1 MPLYLSSICKK
12 RQNQKKKLSLF
23 NFSWH
28 FYTYK
33 IYQKSRVAFYDFLN
47 SGYLFVRQ
55 LQIQTYFYFNFSD
68 TPCYRLHK
76 TLPETDWYK
85 GACAQVAKIFRCIDS
100 ALRVFGTKDAVLKK
114 LPEIC
119 NHTSIPRNLVK
130 RSTGEENTLSPV
142 RL

>member
-1 MPLYLSSICKK
+1 M
-12 RQNQKKKLSLF
+12 
-23 NFSWH
+23 
-28 FYTYK
+28 
-33 IYQKSRVAFYDFLN
+33 YQKSRAAFYDFLN
-47 SGYLFVRQ
+47 SGYFFVRQ

-119 NHTSIPRNLVK
+119 NHISIPRNLVK

>member
-1 MPLYLSSICKK
+1 M
-12 RQNQKKKLSLF
+12 
-23 NFSWH
+23 
-28 FYTYK
+28 
-33 IYQKSRVAFYDFLN
+33 YQKSKAAFYDFLN

-114 LPEIC
+114 LTEIC
-119 NHTSIPRNLVK
+119 NMRRK
-130 RSTGEENTLSPV
+130 YTLSSPIV
-142 RL
+142 GALKTIKNLQFKANTPTHFL

>member
-1 MPLYLSSICKK
+1 MIILKEVVLISIENTNIFFKK
-12 RQNQKKKLSLF
+12 SQ
-23 NFSWH
+23 
-28 FYTYK
+28 
-33 IYQKSRVAFYDFLN
+33 
-47 SGYLFVRQ
+47 
-55 LQIQTYFYFNFSD
+55 YFYFNFSD

-76 TLPETDWYK
+76 TLPESDWYK

-119 NHTSIPRNLVK
+119 NHISIPRNLVK
-130 RSTGEENTLSPV
+130 RSTGEDYTLSPV